1 MKNSIESGTLYIVP
15 TPIGNMEDITLRAKK
30 VLEGVVFVAAEDTRV
45 GGRLLEL
52 LGIRKTLLPY
62 HEHNKNRS
70 GAAIAERLAG
80 GQSCALI
87 TDAGT
92 PAVSDPGQELVRLCA
107 LEGINVVPLP
117 GACAAV
123 CALSASGLKSARF
136 AFEGFL
142 PAGGSERRK
151 RLEAVSREERT
162 LIFYIAPHDLRRDLA
177 DLYAALGERSA
188 AVCRELTKLNEEIV
202 RAPLSSLAECGIAE
216 RGEFVLVVE
225 GAPDRSESWDG
236 LDIVGHYEMYL
247 DQGMP
252 PMDAVKAVAAD
263 RKLPKSEVYKHVKKK

>member
-30 VLEGVVFVAAEDTRV
+30 VLEGVDFVAAEDTRV

-151 RLEAVSREERT
+151 RLEAVSRE
-162 LIFYIAPHDLRRDLA
+162 
-177 DLYAALGERSA
+177 
-188 AVCRELTKLNEEIV
+188 LTKLNEEIV